1 MIKIYNIL
9 ELEKHIS
16 GLKAVIFDLDDTL
29 YSEREYVKSGFAA
42 VAEVLSN
49 VENAEQKLWTL
60 FTDGKAA
67 VDELL
72 TSEGIFS
79 EHLKAACLKAYRNHT
94 PKISLYVG
102 VKDMLIRLRESGY
115 KIGIITD
122 GRPQGQRAKVDAL
135 GLSELVDE
143 IIVTDELGGE
153 EYRKPCEKAFRIM
166 TERLGVTP
174 SECSYVGDNINKDF
188 IAPINLGMR
197 AILFKNREGLY
208 FTES

>member
-1 MIKIYNIL
+1 MIEIYNIL
-9 ELEKHIS
+9 ELEKHIR

-42 VAEVLSN
+42 VAEVLSK
-49 VENAEQKLWTL
+49 VENAEQKLWSL
-60 FTDGKAA
+60 FLDGKVA

-72 TSEGIFS
+72 ISEGIFS
-79 EHLKAACLKAYRNHT
+79 EQLKAECLKAYRNHT
-94 PKISLYVG
+94 PQISLYVG
-102 VKDMLIRLRESGY
+102 VKDMLIRLRESVY

-153 EYRKPCEKAFRIM
+153 EYRKPCERAFCIM
-166 TERLGVTP
+166 TERLGVSA